1 MKNTDRMDNKVGAR
15 KRFEGEEMKL
25 YTAED
30 FFSGKKD
37 IKPVGTARDIPGAV
51 LLDRESFEKLVKGWR
66 KL

>member
-1 MKNTDRMDNKVGAR
+1 MKNTDRMDTKVGAR

-25 YTAED
+25 YAAED

>member
-25 YTAED
+25 FTAEN

-37 IKPVGTARDIPGAV
+37 IKPAGTAHDIPGAV
-51 LLDRESFEKLVKGWR
+51 LLDRESFEKLANGWR